1 MSRTQETNEVQ
12 YKISIKLLNILLR
25 TGIITSDE
33 YKKIDALNRQTFTPE
48 LSKVYAQ

>member
-1 MSRTQETNEVQ
+1 MSKVQAANEVQ
-12 YKISIKLLNILLR
+12 YKISLKLLNIMLR

-33 YKKIDALNRQTFTPE
+33 YRKIDDLDRQTFTPE